1 MPDFDVTAPDFTIAV
16 LYIIVVMGIGLWIS
30 RSQTDTKSYFLG
42 GRGTIWPV
50 IGISMMSA
58 NLSGTSFVGLAGAGY
73 EHGIAVW
80 NYEWTATLV
89 LIFFSLFVLPFYLR
103 SKASTMPE
111 FLERRYD
118 TRARKVFAA
127 FSVFTA
133 IVIDSAGALFAGSLT
148 LQLLFPDVP
157 LWTLIAGIAF
167 LGGVY
172 VIFGGLKA
180 VMITD
185 TIQGVLLIAVGTI
198 IFFMTFWQIG
208 SWEGVRQAAPEGG
221 FTIAPPADDDFF
233 PWPGIFTGAI
243 WLSFYYWTTNQVVVQ
258 KVLAAKNVDHG
269 RWGLLLAGGL
279 QLPFLFILVL
289 PGLMGRE
296 IFPEIGDA
304 DQIWPALVFQLL
316 PEGLRGLA
324 LAALVAALMSTVDSV
339 LNGSASLVVN
349 DFVKPRKKHWSDARM
364 LLLSRALVGVFM
376 VLAAIWA
383 PLIGSFGGIV
393 EYFQSFLG
401 YITMPVVVVFLG
413 GLFWR
418 QPPRH
423 AAFWTLSIGIPIG
436 VVCFTLFEAL
446 GLFDLQF
453 LYGTGLMLLLNL
465 GIFATITLRS
475 EPPKLE
481 AGEDIWSRESWRKD
495 REELANKPLWKSHH
509 MWSALL
515 IVVTLVMVLSF
526 I

>member
-1 MPDFDVTAPDFTIAV
+1 MQDFDVTGSDYTVAIA
-16 LYIIVVMGIGLWIS
+16 YIVVVIAIGLWFS
-30 RSQTDTKSYFLG
+30 RSQKDSDSYFLG
-42 GRGTIWPV
+42 GRGAIWPI

-103 SKASTMPE
+103 SKVSTMPE

-118 TRARKVFAA
+118 KRARKIFAA

-148 LQLLFPDVP
+148 LQLLFPEVP
-157 LWTLIAGIAF
+157 LWTLIAGIAL
-167 LGGVY
+167 LGGLY

-208 SWEGVRQAAPEGG
+208 SWEGVREAAPEGG
-221 FTIAPPADDDFF
+221 FTIAPPVDDDFF

-258 KVLAAKNVDHG
+258 KVLAAKSEDHG

-289 PGLMGRE
+289 PGVMGRE
-296 IFPEIGDA
+296 IFPDIPDQ
-304 DQIWPALVFQLL
+304 DQIWPALVFTLL

-339 LNGSASLVVN
+339 LNGSASMVVN
-349 DFVKPRKKHWSDARM
+349 DFVKPRKKNLSDAQM
-364 LLLSRALVGVFM
+364 LLLSRVLVGVFM
-376 VLAAIWA
+376 VFAAVWA
-383 PLIGSFGGIV
+383 PMIGNFGGIV

-413 GLFWR
+413 GLFWT

-436 VVCFTLFEAL
+436 IACFTAFEVL
-446 GLFDLQF
+446 ELMDLQF

-465 GIFATITLRS
+465 GIFMTVTLRS
-475 EPPKLE
+475 DPPELEP
-481 AGEDIWSRESWRKD
+481 GETTWTRDTWRKD
-495 REELANKPLWKSHH
+495 REALADTPLWKSHH

-515 IVVTLVMVLSF
+515 IVVTLVMVVSF

>member
-1 MPDFDVTAPDFTIAV
+1 MPDFTVTVPDFTIAAI
-16 LYIIVVMGIGLWIS
+16 YIVAVMAIGLWVS
-30 RSQTDTKSYFLG
+30 RSQKDSKSYLG
-42 GRGTIWPV
+42 GGGVLWPV

-103 SKASTMPE
+103 SKVSTMPE
-111 FLERRYD
+111 FLEKRYD
-118 TRARKVFAA
+118 TRSRKVFAA

-148 LQLLFPDVP
+148 LKLLFPEVP
-157 LWTLIAGIAF
+157 LWILIASIAF

-180 VMITD
+180 VMVTD
-185 TIQGVLLIAVGTI
+185 TIQGVLLIIVGFI
-198 IFFMTFWQIG
+198 IFYMTFAQIG
-208 SWEGVRQAAPEGG
+208 SWEGVREAAPEGG
-221 FTIAPPADDDFF
+221 FTIAPPPDDDFF

-258 KVLAAKNVDHG
+258 KVLAAKNLDHG
-269 RWGLLLAGGL
+269 RWGLLLAGAM

-289 PGLMGRE
+289 PGVMGRDV
-296 IFPEIGDA
+296 FPDIGDA
-304 DQIWPALVFQLL
+304 DQIWPALVFGLL

-349 DFVKPRKKHWSDARM
+349 DFIKPRKKDWGEDKM
-364 LLLSRALVGVFM
+364 LMISRVLVGVFM

-383 PLIGSFGGIV
+383 PIIGSFGGIV

-413 GLFWR
+413 GLFWGR
-418 QPPRH
+418 PPRH

-436 VVCFTLFEAL
+436 IACFTAFEAL
-446 GLFDLQF
+446 ELIDLQF
-453 LYGTGLMLLLNL
+453 LYGTGLMLLMNL
-465 GIFATITLRS
+465 AIFVTITLRS
-475 EPPKLE
+475 EAPDLE
-481 AGEDIWSRESWRKD
+481 PGENVWSRDSWRKD
-495 REELANKPLWKSHH
+495 REALADTPLWKSHH
-509 MWSALL
+509 MWSVLL
-515 IVVTLVMVLSF
+515 VIVTLAMVIAF